1 MWEAGEPG
9 LFAAEHGSSTAV
21 LLGTGAVSVFPVAF
35 EEEKALLVC
44 SVFPNAEQNFTLRD
58 LAYGNVFDRKAYP
71 ITTG

>member
-35 EEEKALLVC
+35 EEEKALL
-44 SVFPNAEQNFTLRD
+44 SVLCFLMQSKTLH
-58 LAYGNVFDRKAYP
+58 
-71 ITTG
+71 